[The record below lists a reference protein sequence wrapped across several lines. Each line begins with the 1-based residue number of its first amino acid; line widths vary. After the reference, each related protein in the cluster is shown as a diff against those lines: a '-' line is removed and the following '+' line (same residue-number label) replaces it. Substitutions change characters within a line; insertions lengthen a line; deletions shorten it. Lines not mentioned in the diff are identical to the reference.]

1 MKILLLLGKN
11 EEYLNYKVFQT
22 DEELDEFLKDLTP
35 LMLTN
40 ISSDL
45 PLRKRLNLLPK
56 NKKGEVDYFLYA
68 GAVQG
73 FEIIDLNS
81 TKDEEDEHG

>member
-11 EEYLNYKVFQT
+11 EKYLNYKVFQT
-22 DEELDEFLKDLTP
+22 DETLDKFLQDLMP

-40 ISSDL
+40 INGGF
-45 PLRKRLNLLPK
+45 PLRKRLHLLPK
-56 NKKGEVDYFLYA
+56 NENGDPDYFLFA

-73 FEIIDLNS
+73 FEIIDLNT
-81 TKDEEDEHG
+81 TKDEENEHG